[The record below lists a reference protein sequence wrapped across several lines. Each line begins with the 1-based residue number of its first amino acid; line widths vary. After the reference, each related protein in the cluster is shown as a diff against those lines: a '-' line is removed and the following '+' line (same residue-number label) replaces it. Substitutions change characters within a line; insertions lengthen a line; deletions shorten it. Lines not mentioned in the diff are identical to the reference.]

1 MGSQLGEEV
10 RTELGVP
17 EHTPVLPL
25 GRTGRAELHKGP
37 GSAAQLQPAAQSQRR
52 GLGTAF
58 TVAWALA
65 PPPSSTSRHGAD
77 SSEDGGAGSE
87 RTSAPPQRARLG
99 FNGERCSFKTN
110 RQQKGRLRLSE
121 FIKKKQLIKNK
132 TNQQSCSQSH
142 TQRNQPTPTCAR
154 NGKMTIYIY
163 IYKINQ

>member
-17 EHTPVLPL
+17 EPTPVLPL

-37 GSAAQLQPAAQSQRR
+37 CSATQLQPAAQSQRR

-87 RTSAPPQRARLG
+87 QTSAPPQRARLG

-121 FIKKKQLIKNK
+121 FIKKKNQLIKNK
-132 TNQQSCSQSH
+132 TNQQSCSQSR

-163 IYKINQ
+163 IYI

>member
-87 RTSAPPQRARLG
+87 QTSAPPQRARLG

-121 FIKKKQLIKNK
+121 FIKKKTTHKKQ
-132 TNQQSCSQSH
+132 
-142 TQRNQPTPTCAR
+142 NQPTVLQSESHTEEPTHTYMR
-154 NGKMTIYIY
+154 
-163 IYKINQ
+163 QER